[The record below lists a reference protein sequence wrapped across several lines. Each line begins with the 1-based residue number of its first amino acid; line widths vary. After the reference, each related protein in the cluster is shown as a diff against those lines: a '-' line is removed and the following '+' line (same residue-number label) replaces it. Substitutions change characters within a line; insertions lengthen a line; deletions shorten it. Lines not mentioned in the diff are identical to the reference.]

1 MVIIKRARE
10 AGCEEN
16 GMNARR
22 GIDVLDSL
30 IAATNRR
37 DLDEIVG
44 QFAED
49 VRSDTPAH
57 PARSFVGRDQVRR
70 NWQQILGAIGDLE
83 ATVAATAIGPGPT
96 PGSETVW
103 AEIAFDG
110 HRPDGVPFRMRGVT
124 VNEVVDGRIAAVR
137 FYLEPVDEAPIDAD
151 AAVRRA
157 VAVPAATRSSDR
169 PEADSVGAIR

>member
-1 MVIIKRARE
+1 
-10 AGCEEN
+10 
-16 GMNARR
+16 MNDGR
-22 GIDVLDSL
+22 GIDVLESL

-37 DLDEIVG
+37 DLDGLVDL
-44 QFAED
+44 FAAD

-70 NWQQILGAIGDLE
+70 NWQQILGAIGDLD
-83 ATVAATAIGPGPT
+83 ATIGASATGPGPT

-110 HRPDGVPFRMRGVT
+110 HRPDGAPWRMRGVT
-124 VNEVVDGRIAAVR
+124 VNEVVDGRIAALR
-137 FYLEPVDEAPIDAD
+137 FYLEPVDDAPVDVD

-157 VAVPAATRSSDR
+157 VAVPAGTAVDDRPATDSVEATR
-169 PEADSVGAIR
+169 

>member
-1 MVIIKRARE
+1 
-10 AGCEEN
+10 
-16 GMNARR
+16 MNARS
-22 GIDVLDSL
+22 GIEVLEAL

-37 DLDEIVG
+37 DLDALVD

-70 NWQQILGAIGDLE
+70 NWQQILGAIGDLQ
-83 ATVAATAIGPGPT
+83 ASFVAAAMSPGASV
-96 PGSETVW
+96 GSETVW

-110 HRPDGVPFRMRGVT
+110 HRPDGLPWRMRGVT
-124 VNEVVDGRIAAVR
+124 VNEVVDGRIAALR
-137 FYLEPVDEAPIDAD
+137 FYLEPVDDAPVDAD

-157 VAVPAATRSSDR
+157 IAGPTGTPGADRVATEV
-169 PEADSVGAIR
+169 VGAAR

>member
-1 MVIIKRARE
+1 
-10 AGCEEN
+10 
-16 GMNARR
+16 MNARR
-22 GIDVLDSL
+22 GIDVLESL

-37 DLDEIVG
+37 DLDGLVD

-57 PARSFVGRDQVRR
+57 PARSFVGRAQVRK

-83 ATVAATAIGPGPT
+83 ATISASASGPGLRA
-96 PGSETVW
+96 GSETVW

-110 HRPDGVPFRMRGVT
+110 RRPDGAPWRMRGVT
-124 VNEVVDGRIAAVR
+124 VNEVVDGRIAALR
-137 FYLEPVDEAPIDAD
+137 FYLEPVDDAAVDAD

-157 VAVPAATRSSDR
+157 VGVPADA
-169 PEADSVGAIR
+169 SVGAAR

>member
-1 MVIIKRARE
+1 
-10 AGCEEN
+10 
-16 GMNARR
+16 MNARR
-22 GIDVLDSL
+22 GIDVLESL

-37 DLDEIVG
+37 DLDGLVD

-57 PARSFVGRDQVRR
+57 PARSFVGRGQVRK

-83 ATVAATAIGPGPT
+83 ATITASSSGPGPT

-110 HRPDGVPFRMRGVT
+110 LRADGAPWRMRGVT
-124 VNEVVDGRIAAVR
+124 VNEVVDGRIASLR
-137 FYLEPVDEAPIDAD
+137 FYLEPVDEAAVDAD
-151 AAVRRA
+151 AAVGRA
-157 VAVPAATRSSDR
+157 VAIPAGV
-169 PEADSVGAIR
+169 SVGAAR